1 MTYAPTTQTLT
12 RPTTRF
18 FITKRD
24 KNHGSLHAPES
35 TLEAVGMGN
44 LNITLDGF
52 PGMVIDAMLKKG
64 LAKTKTEAIRLA
76 LFDFEKRHWVMEED
90 DVFGYAAAH
99 MMKQIDSGREKT
111 HSMTLD
117 EMKHYIETHAKRPI
131 HQKRR
136 RT

>member
-1 MTYAPTTQTLT
+1 MTYAPATPSTA
-12 RPTTRF
+12 PSTTRF

-24 KNHGSLHAPES
+24 KIHGSPEA
-35 TLEAVGMGN
+35 THTAIEAIGMGN

-52 PGMVIDAMLKKG
+52 PGMVIDAMVKKG

-99 MMKQIDSGREKT
+99 VMKEIDSGRMKT

-117 EMKHYIETHAKRPI
+117 ELKHYI
-131 HQKRR
+131 
-136 RT
+136 